1 MINMGLKQMKMTDTI
16 PAGEDVYYYNFPA
29 YDVDSNIDF
38 AEQIAKIEEEIT
50 EIADANNADNLE
62 QIAIEAMDVIVACET
77 LLRMLPKGYPSAA
90 YAMVYAK
97 IRSRNKWVTSDAS

>member
-1 MINMGLKQMKMTDTI
+1 MKMTDTI
-16 PAGEDVYYYNFPA
+16 PVGSDIYYYNFPA
-29 YDVDSNIDF
+29 YDVDTSVDF
-38 AEQIAKIEEEIT
+38 TKQIAKIEEEIT
-50 EIADANNADNLE
+50 EVADANNADNLE

-97 IRSRNKWVTSDAS
+97 IKSRNKWVISDAN

>member
-1 MINMGLKQMKMTDTI
+1 MKMTDII

-29 YDVDSNIDF
+29 YDVGSTIDF

-50 EIADANNADNLE
+50 EVEDANNAGNLE

-97 IRSRNKWVTSDAS
+97 IRSRNKWVASNAD